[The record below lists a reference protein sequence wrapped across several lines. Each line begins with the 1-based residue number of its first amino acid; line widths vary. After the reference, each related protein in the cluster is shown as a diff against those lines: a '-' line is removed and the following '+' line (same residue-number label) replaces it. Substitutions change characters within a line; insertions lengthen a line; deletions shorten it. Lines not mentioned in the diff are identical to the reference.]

1 MKNSKRTIGFLVVPP
16 FELLDLAGPIAV
28 FSNANVVEGN
38 RCLYEIKI
46 ISAEKSRYV
55 TSADGSS
62 MGPAMYYAKF
72 EDSLD
77 TLLVV
82 AGTGALKPITP
93 SLCAWL
99 GQRAKRVRRPCAGSD
114 RGRSGFQGRKLG
126 CAPISAIYATGRR
139 PGSIQHALA

>member
-1 MKNSKRTIGFLVVPP
+1 MPLTDQFLPSSKTFFSMKNSKRTIGFLVAPP

-62 MGPAMYYAKF
+62 MGPATYYAKF

-82 AGTGALKPITP
+82 AGTGA
-93 SLCAWL
+93 
-99 GQRAKRVRRPCAGSD
+99 
-114 RGRSGFQGRKLG
+114 
-126 CAPISAIYATGRR
+126 
-139 PGSIQHALA
+139 